1 MFQRG
6 GGAAPTAP
14 DASYA
19 SPTTNPFGFGAHK
32 NESGL
37 LSDRDPA
44 SPRPVSIASSE
55 MPRPSTDSGSI
66 WGRMAH
72 PNRIWSPEEHPW
84 APKTASRRPSIHGS
98 PSALKT
104 TLADADDEILDEFEL
119 MHASP
124 SQVGVIG
131 TKPSTAK
138 SLSQRLNPAAPSF
151 MGGIFRARPDKVREA
166 SKETKEARDKLKGS
180 KPKPKEPTRER
191 ESRASM
197 STVSEAPTPSVEE
210 SPSEPRQ
217 SRDVYSLHTPSI
229 AESRESLNLERSPS
243 TTPSESAAAVAAAG
257 GLLESR
263 EEASGFKKLLR
274 KGSSSKF
281 SLSSVRGLGSG
292 KKGPSSA
299 THSDRN
305 VSADRTSL
313 DEAAEEFGYTNP
325 YTNTNQQAALGRSY
339 DSVASSPSLGP
350 MASGSGGGGGSGSG
364 TGGKPAK
371 DKGVNWG
378 RFSMKRKP
386 GKEKEKESLD
396 LDRSQSLSQSQ
407 SQGLP
412 PAATAAMSPNGS
424 DDK

>member
-6 GGAAPTAP
+6 GGAAPPAP
-14 DASYA
+14 DASYT
-19 SPTTNPFGFGAHK
+19 SPTTNPFGFGVHK
-32 NESGL
+32 NDSGII
-37 LSDRDPA
+37 SDRDPA

-55 MPRPSTDSGSI
+55 MPRPSTESGSI

-72 PNRIWSPEEHPW
+72 PNRIWSPEDHPW
-84 APKTASRRPSIHGS
+84 VPKNASRRPSIHGS

-166 SKETKEARDKLKGS
+166 SKETKEVKDRSKGKGKS
-180 KPKPKEPTRER
+180 KETKER
-191 ESRASM
+191 ESRTSM
-197 STVSEAPTPSVEE
+197 STVSETATPSVEE
-210 SPSEPRQ
+210 TPSEPRM
-217 SRDVYSLHTPSI
+217 SRDAYSMDTPSI

-243 TTPSESAAAVAAAG
+243 TTPSESAAAMAAG
-257 GLLESR
+257 GPESR
-263 EEASGFKKLLR
+263 ESETSGFKKLLR

-281 SLSSVRGLGSG
+281 SLSSVRGLGG
-292 KKGPSSA
+292 KKGPSSSAA
-299 THSDRN
+299 TSDRN
-305 VSADRTSL
+305 VSGGGTTMADRTSL
-313 DEAAEEFGYTNP
+313 DEEAEEAN
-325 YTNTNQQAALGRSY
+325 NLQALGRSY

-350 MASGSGGGGGSGSG
+350 MSGGAGSGA
-364 TGGKPAK
+364 GKPAK

-386 GKEKEKESLD
+386 GKEKEKEKESLD
-396 LDRSQSLSQSQ
+396 LERSQSL
-407 SQGLP
+407 
-412 PAATAAMSPNGS
+412 PAAATSPNDG
-424 DDK
+424 DEK